1 MMFYIVKVNKIY
13 LFYKYK
19 LRIYIEKRIFKEFF
33 YYFIKLEDFF
43 KNRKLGEND
52 ISKIVK

>member
-1 MMFYIVKVNKIY
+1 MMSYIVKVNKIY
-13 LFYKYK
+13 LSYKHK
-19 LRIYIEKRIFKEFF
+19 LRIHIEKRTFKEFF
-33 YYFIKLEDFF
+33 HYFIKSEDPF